1 MEFTE
6 GQWALLKDYEDR
18 NYVDFIRGHIV
29 RDYPALA
36 NDPTLRDRLN
46 AAFAQTKVLR
56 FTRDVPI
63 VDFLYA
69 EATTPGFYWIPA
81 VTAWLHKSGVPAEQQ
96 FEMLLQA
103 TGKRQQEMKEK
114 R

>member
-6 GQWALLKDYEDR
+6 GQWALLKAYEDR

-36 NDPTLRDRLN
+36 NDPTLRDRLDG
-46 AAFAQTKVLR
+46 AFAQTRMLR
-56 FTRDVPI
+56 FTHDGPI
-63 VDFLYA
+63 VDFLYV
-69 EATTPGFYWIPA
+69 EATTPGFYWIPE
-81 VTAWLHKSGVPAEQQ
+81 VIAWLHKPGVPAEQR
-96 FEMLLQA
+96 FEMLMQA
-103 TGKRQQEMKEK
+103 TRKRQQEMKEK

>member
-1 MEFTE
+1 MELTE

-81 VTAWLHKSGVPAEQQ
+81 VIAWLHKSGVPAEQR

>member
-1 MEFTE
+1 M
-6 GQWALLKDYEDR
+6 
-18 NYVDFIRGHIV
+18 DFIRGHIV

-46 AAFAQTKVLR
+46 AAFARTKLLR
-56 FTRDVPI
+56 FTHDVPI
-63 VDFLYA
+63 VDFLYV
-69 EATTPGFYWIPA
+69 EATTPEFYSIPA
-81 VTAWLHKSGVPAEQQ
+81 VIAWLYKSGVPAEQR
-96 FEMLLQA
+96 FEMLMQA